1 MKIGVFKQLIK
12 EAVVE
17 AINEELPTIISE
29 VMAQQNKQSLV
40 ENRTISFNSNDIGGN
55 SIGATHTQL
64 GTSVARSNQLDP
76 TVRQQ
81 LAAKMGG
88 MMGYQTPSQGMPLQ
102 VINKVDE
109 TTGERVN
116 PYLAFIADAA
126 ANMSPMDK
134 AGLRNLDS

>member
-29 VMAQQNKQSLV
+29 VMAQQNKQALV
-40 ENRTISFNSNDIGGN
+40 ENRTISFNSNDVTRTTAIPTTT
-55 SIGATHTQL
+55 ATPTYL
-64 GTSVARSNQLDP
+64 DSN
-76 TVRQQ
+76 VRQQ

-88 MMGYQTPSQGMPLQ
+88 MMGYPTPSQGMPLQ

-109 TTGERVN
+109 ATGERVN